1 MPNKVNLQVRK
12 TIMFMNVYKTN
23 INVVYR
29 YIGYAQ

>member
-12 TIMFMNVYKTN
+12 TMFMNVYKTN
-23 INVVYR
+23 INIVYR